1 MAGED
6 DDIVV
11 TIENEPV
18 DPNAG
23 GEVVTLIEEPTSR
36 PVKKAESDDIVGSLK
51 NQLAEKQA
59 AIEAANQRATSAE
72 SIASQAN
79 QRARS
84 LEHEATEAR
93 TQIVESTRSTID
105 SGIAAAKSESQA
117 AEEAL
122 VAAFEAGNGREV
134 AKAQSRVARAQAEI
148 VQLEQAKADI
158 PAKTER
164 KTETR
169 PAPQQGDA
177 LEGWINGLSAK
188 SQSWVRDHMEYARDS
203 KKNAKLNAAHLDAV
217 SEDIVVDSPSYFE
230 HIEKF
235 LGLKQQMDADPKPKP
250 KIEQRRP
257 TAPVAPS
264 AASAGGMNGGA
275 VEVTLSATEARSAT
289 DGTLVWNYADPTG
302 KNRWQKGDP
311 IGIQEMA
318 RRKKTMREQGR
329 YQNFSVDGT

>member
-23 GEVVTLIEEPTSR
+23 GEVVTITEEPTSR

-158 PAKTER
+158 PAKAER

-169 PAPQQGDA
+169 PEPQGDPV
-177 LEGWINGLSAK
+177 EQWIADK
-188 SQSWVRDHMEYARDS
+188 TPQSQAWLRKHMDYVRDA
-203 KKNAKLNAAHLDAV
+203 KKNNKLQAAHMLAV
-217 SEDIVVDSPSYFE
+217 SEDIAIDSPSYFE
-230 HIEKF
+230 HIEKT
-235 LGLKQQMDADPKPKP
+235 LGMKKAADPSANGTT
-250 KIEQRRP
+250 QRRP